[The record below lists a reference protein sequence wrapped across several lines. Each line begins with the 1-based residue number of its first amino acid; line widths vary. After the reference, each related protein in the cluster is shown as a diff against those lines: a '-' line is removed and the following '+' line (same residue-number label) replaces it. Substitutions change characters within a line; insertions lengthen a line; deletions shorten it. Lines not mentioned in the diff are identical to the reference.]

1 MTRTRDT
8 ALALFGAAGGFAL
21 GALVGNAVGSLASH
35 TLERQSFEDE
45 DGERIH
51 INYRP
56 DTAMAKDRRLI
67 REAVRGSRAEARR
80 SNNGSN

>member
-21 GALVGNAVGSLASH
+21 GALAGNAVGSLASN
-35 TLERQSFEDE
+35 TLERQSFEGE

-56 DTAMAKDRRLI
+56 DTAAVENRRLA
-67 REAVRGSRAEARR
+67 REAVRESELRRR
-80 SNNGSN
+80 SGTEMN